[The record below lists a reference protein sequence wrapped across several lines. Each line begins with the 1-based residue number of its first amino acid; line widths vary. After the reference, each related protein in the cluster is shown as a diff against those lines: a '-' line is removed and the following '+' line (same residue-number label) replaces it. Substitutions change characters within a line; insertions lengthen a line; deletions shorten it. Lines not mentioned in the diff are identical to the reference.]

1 MEGQKGR
8 CKEEEKEELCEVE
21 SEGKKTHTHACVSL
35 AASRGVF
42 SGGGEG
48 GVNDANSSRE
58 ANGLDGGS
66 SHDELTRS
74 DVGEMTT
81 HDNRS

>member
-1 MEGQKGR
+1 MKG
-8 CKEEEKEELCEVE
+8 KNTH
-21 SEGKKTHTHACVSL
+21 THTHACVSL
-35 AASRGVF
+35 AASCGVF

-48 GVNDANSSRE
+48 GVNGANSSRE
-58 ANGLDGGS
+58 ANCSDGGS

-81 HDNRS
+81 HDNRL